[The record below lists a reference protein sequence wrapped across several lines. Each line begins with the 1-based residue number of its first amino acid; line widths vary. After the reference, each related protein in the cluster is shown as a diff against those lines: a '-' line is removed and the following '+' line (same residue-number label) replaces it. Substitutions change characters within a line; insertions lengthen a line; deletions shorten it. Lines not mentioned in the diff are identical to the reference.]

1 MLGKYKAVLALLL
14 LIILVPLTLLMTLG
28 LWVPTL
34 AGIWL
39 PLGTRIALD
48 ESPRITRKGL
58 IIPDLRY
65 LVGDC
70 QLAHI
75 TNASLSH
82 PSRWLLNVGTVEL
95 DSACLAKLPQTEQS
109 PAAPKTLAQWQAML
123 PNTWINIDKLIFSPW
138 QEWQG
143 KLSLALTS
151 DIQQLRYQGEK
162 VKFQGQ
168 LKGQQLT
175 VSELDVVAFE
185 NQPPVKLVGEF
196 AMPLVPDGLP
206 VSGHA
211 TATLNLPQ
219 EPSLVDAELDWQEN
233 SGQLIVL
240 ARDNGDP
247 LLDLPWQITRQ
258 QLTVSD
264 GRWSWPYA
272 GFPLSG
278 RLGVK
283 VDNWQAG
290 LENALVS
297 GRLSVLTQGQAGKGN
312 AVLNFGPGKL
322 SMDNSQLPLQLTGEA
337 KQADLILYARLPAQL
352 SGSLSDPTLTFEP
365 GALLRSKGRVIDSLD
380 IDEIRWPLA
389 GVKVTQRGVDGR
401 LQAILQA
408 HENELGD
415 FVLHM
420 DGLANDFLPDAGR
433 WQWRY
438 WGKGSFTPM
447 NATWDVAG
455 KGEWH
460 DSTITLTDLST
471 GFDQLQ
477 YGTMTVEKPRL
488 ILDKPIVWVRDAQH
502 PSFSGALSLDAGQTL
517 FTGGSVLPP
526 STLKF
531 SVDGRDPTYFL
542 FKGDLHAGE
551 IGPVR
556 VNGRWDGI
564 RLRGNAWWPKQS
576 LTVFQPLVPPD
587 WKMNLRDGELYAQ
600 VAFSAAP
607 EQGFRAGGHGVLKGG
622 SAWMPDNQVNGVDFV
637 LPFRFADGAWHLGT
651 RGPVTLRIAEVIN
664 LVTAKNITA
673 DLQGCYPWTEEE
685 PLLLTDVSVDVLG
698 GNVLM
703 KQLRMPQHDPAL
715 LRLNNLSSSE
725 LVSAVNPKQFAMS
738 GAFSGALPLWLNNEK
753 WIVKDGWLANS
764 GPMTLR
770 LDKDTADAV
779 VKDNM
784 TAGSAINW
792 LRYMEISRSSTKINL
807 DNLGLLTM
815 QANITGTS
823 RVDGKSGTVNLNYHH
838 EENIFTLWRSLRF
851 GDNLQAW
858 LEQNARLPGNDCPQG
873 KECEEKSVRK
883 NNENFTGCVDVIF
896 YAGWLYASH

>member
-109 PAAPKTLAQWQAML
+109 PAAPKTLAQWQSML

-196 AMPLVPDGLP
+196 TMPLVPDGLP

-312 AVLNFGPGKL
+312 AVL
-322 SMDNSQLPLQLTGEA
+322 
-337 KQADLILYARLPAQL
+337 ILVQ
-352 SGSLSDPTLTFEP
+352 
-365 GALLRSKGRVIDSLD
+365 
-380 IDEIRWPLA
+380 
-389 GVKVTQRGVDGR
+389 
-401 LQAILQA
+401 
-408 HENELGD
+408 EN
-415 FVLHM
+415 
-420 DGLANDFLPDAGR
+420 
-433 WQWRY
+433 
-438 WGKGSFTPM
+438 
-447 NATWDVAG
+447 
-455 KGEWH
+455 
-460 DSTITLTDLST
+460 
-471 GFDQLQ
+471 
-477 YGTMTVEKPRL
+477 
-488 ILDKPIVWVRDAQH
+488 
-502 PSFSGALSLDAGQTL
+502 
-517 FTGGSVLPP
+517 
-526 STLKF
+526 
-531 SVDGRDPTYFL
+531 
-542 FKGDLHAGE
+542 
-551 IGPVR
+551 
-556 VNGRWDGI
+556 
-564 RLRGNAWWPKQS
+564 
-576 LTVFQPLVPPD
+576 
-587 WKMNLRDGELYAQ
+587 
-600 VAFSAAP
+600 
-607 EQGFRAGGHGVLKGG
+607 
-622 SAWMPDNQVNGVDFV
+622 
-637 LPFRFADGAWHLGT
+637 
-651 RGPVTLRIAEVIN
+651 
-664 LVTAKNITA
+664 
-673 DLQGCYPWTEEE
+673 
-685 PLLLTDVSVDVLG
+685 
-698 GNVLM
+698 
-703 KQLRMPQHDPAL
+703 
-715 LRLNNLSSSE
+715 
-725 LVSAVNPKQFAMS
+725 
-738 GAFSGALPLWLNNEK
+738 
-753 WIVKDGWLANS
+753 
-764 GPMTLR
+764 
-770 LDKDTADAV
+770 
-779 VKDNM
+779 
-784 TAGSAINW
+784 
-792 LRYMEISRSSTKINL
+792 
-807 DNLGLLTM
+807 
-815 QANITGTS
+815 
-823 RVDGKSGTVNLNYHH
+823 
-838 EENIFTLWRSLRF
+838 
-851 GDNLQAW
+851 
-858 LEQNARLPGNDCPQG
+858 
-873 KECEEKSVRK
+873 
-883 NNENFTGCVDVIF
+883 
-896 YAGWLYASH
+896 